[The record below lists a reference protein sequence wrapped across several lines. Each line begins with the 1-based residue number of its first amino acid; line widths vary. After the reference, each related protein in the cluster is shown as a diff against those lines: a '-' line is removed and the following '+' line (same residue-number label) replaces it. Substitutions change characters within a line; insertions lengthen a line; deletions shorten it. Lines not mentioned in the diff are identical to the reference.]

1 MHIKVHMLHFGAWK
15 IATKFSGP
23 ENVFNKV

>member
-15 IATKFSGP
+15 IVAKFSGP
-23 ENVFNKV
+23 ENVLFLK